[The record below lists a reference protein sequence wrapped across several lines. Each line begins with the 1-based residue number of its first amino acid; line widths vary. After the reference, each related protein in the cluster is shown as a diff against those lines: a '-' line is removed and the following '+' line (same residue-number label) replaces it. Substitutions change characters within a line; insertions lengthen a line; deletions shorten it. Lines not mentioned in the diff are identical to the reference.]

1 MMFAA
6 LIFVL
11 LLFVPQSINGEP
23 EFETIPLRFDAVIQR
38 LRDFYQHYPD
48 VVNDLANTPIVTIRP
63 ELLLTNISFSNN
75 QSTACER
82 DLEIL
87 KTAAFQRQ
95 LWAMKVFD
103 AWGKPLPSGLL
114 NGNMFWIGNYDE
126 CINPLYQINNK
137 SFVRQPIDTQYCAL
151 QSSPINPQLMTGF
164 GLVLGLCLPASC
176 TRQSIVTLIR
186 EIFKVHNLTKD
197 YLQCSNDRS
206 NEQNGLSSGTIAFS
220 IVLSFLALLVLIGT
234 IIDLAIQIYINWNK
248 NEKLP
253 INGYEDLSD
262 EISNNIYMTPYF
274 GHGPLYPIQQGFE
287 PVGCRN
293 GSWWTSFLYIGNFFK
308 SDNMCLGVTWYLF
321 NDMQFHWIAP
331 LALIP
336 FVMRQ
341 KVIGYI
347 MTILFV
353 FVSIGSILGL
363 LLYYPSMVTHAL
375 DISSNAIIMKRASGA
390 S

>member
-6 LIFVL
+6 LVFVL
-11 LLFVPQSINGEP
+11 LLFVPQSIIGEP
-23 EFETIPLRFDAVIQR
+23 EFETIPLRFDAIIQR

-48 VVNDLANTPIVTIRP
+48 VANDL
-63 ELLLTNISFSNN
+63 
-75 QSTACER
+75 STTCER

-114 NGNMFWIGNYDE
+114 NGNMYWIGNYDE

-151 QSSPINPQLMTGF
+151 QSSPINPQFVMGF
-164 GLVLGLCLPASC
+164 SLVLGLCLPASC

-234 IIDLAIQIYINWNK
+234 ITDLAIHIYIKWNE

-262 EISNNIYMTPYF
+262 EISNNI
-274 GHGPLYPIQQGFE
+274 
-287 PVGCRN
+287 
-293 GSWWTSFLYIGNFFK
+293 
-308 SDNMCLGVTWYLF
+308 
-321 NDMQFHWIAP
+321 
-331 LALIP
+331 
-336 FVMRQ
+336 
-341 KVIGYI
+341 
-347 MTILFV
+347 
-353 FVSIGSILGL
+353 GSILGL
-363 LLYYPSMVTHAL
+363 LLYYPSMGTSVF
-375 DISSNAIIMKRASGA
+375 DM
-390 S
+390 